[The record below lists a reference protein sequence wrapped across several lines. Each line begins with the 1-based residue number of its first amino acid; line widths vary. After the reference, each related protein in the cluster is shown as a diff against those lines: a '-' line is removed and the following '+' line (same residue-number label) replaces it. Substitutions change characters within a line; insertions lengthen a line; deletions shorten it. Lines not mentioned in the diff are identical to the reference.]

1 LVDIEY
7 ETITINLPKEAMA
20 YIRFK
25 AELNK
30 TNVEKQLQI
39 EVMDIQN
46 AEFEDMRAY
55 EYLELSSF
63 KQAYAD
69 IRESLARPV
78 FEKHKIPNQIES

>member
-1 LVDIEY
+1 MANIEY
-7 ETITINLPKEAMA
+7 ETITIQLPKAAMA

-30 TNVEKQLQI
+30 TSVEKQLQL

-55 EYLELSSF
+55 EYLQLSSF
-63 KQAYAD
+63 KQAYTD
-69 IRESLARPV
+69 VSGR
-78 FEKHKIPNQIES
+78 

>member
-1 LVDIEY
+1 MSQNNC
-7 ETITINLPKEAMA
+7 ETVTIQLPKSALA

-30 TNVEKQLQI
+30 VSIEKQLQL

-46 AEFEDMRAY
+46 AEFEDMHHAY

-63 KQAYAD
+63 KQAYAS
-69 IRESLARPV
+69 IREV
-78 FEKHKIPNQIES
+78 FHRT

>member
-1 LVDIEY
+1 MSQNDFEAV
-7 ETITINLPKEAMA
+7 TIQLPKSALA

-30 TNVEKQLQI
+30 VSVEKQIQL
-39 EVMDIQN
+39 EVMDTQN
-46 AEFEDMRAY
+46 TEFEDMHHAY

-69 IRESLARPV
+69 IRRELNSK
-78 FEKHKIPNQIES
+78 FGTEKK

>member
-1 LVDIEY
+1 LSQNDF
-7 ETITINLPKEAMA
+7 ETVTVQLPKSALA

-30 TNVEKQLQI
+30 VSIEKQLQL

-46 AEFEDMRAY
+46 AEFEDMHHAY

-63 KQAYAD
+63 KQAYAS
-69 IRESLARPV
+69 IREV
-78 FEKHKIPNQIES
+78 FHRT